1 MADKSRKIARYVSLS
16 VSFRLLACDL
26 WKIEIG
32 GERVEQNWTTIGMQC
47 MCPLWTDYIDY
58 GDFSRTKQP
67 KRWHQ
72 ITCGHPVCGV
82 SPIYDVCTTCPTI
95 YLKGRRHPRSPHLS
109 SMHIQQVPIRSTH
122 IAYALPVRI
131 GASKIGPPST
141 HKDISRNSRSTS
153 ESALGHARARSAAIV
168 NHHIPDWFSDVQS
181 MGVPRA

>member
-1 MADKSRKIARYVSLS
+1 MDHHRYAVHVPTVDRLH
-16 VSFRLLACDL
+16 RLRGLLAH
-26 WKIEIG
+26 
-32 GERVEQNWTTIGMQC
+32 QTTQT
-47 MCPLWTDYIDY
+47 LA
-58 GDFSRTKQP
+58 SNNLRTSSV
-67 KRWHQ
+67 RSIAH
-72 ITCGHPVCGV
+72 
-82 SPIYDVCTTCPTI
+82 IYDVCTTRPTI

-168 NHHIPDWFSDVQS
+168 NHHIPDWFSEVQS